1 MPDDINELASK
12 IDEALDAFG
21 LTIQPRAND
30 QDEPDMGD
38 LITIAARL
46 LGKEDE

>member
-1 MPDDINELASK
+1 MPDDINELALK
-12 IDEALDAFG
+12 LDEALNAYD
-21 LTIQPRAND
+21 LTVLPRTND

-38 LITIAARL
+38 LTTIAARI